1 MVPPHRTTTDPEACF
16 ANFPVSM
23 EITFPQISASTFV
36 CIFSP
41 DVQHQGTT
49 LRQYSDWIIHQPRM
63 LFFIRWP
70 STTKSSAR
78 SGNSGT
84 G

>member
-1 MVPPHRTTTDPEACF
+1 MVPPHRTTTDPDACF
-16 ANFPVSM
+16 ANLPVSM

-36 CIFSP
+36 YMFSP

-49 LRQYSDWIIHQPRM
+49 KRHFPGWIIHQPRM
-63 LFFIRWP
+63 LFFYPMAFNNKKLSP
-70 STTKSSAR
+70 SR
-78 SGNSGT
+78 RSGT